1 MKLQPPVVQISPENP
16 YSQDLF
22 NRKDFGDSLASLI
35 SNIEDNIVLCIDAPW
50 GDGKTTFAKMW
61 TADLLRQG
69 KHCIYFDAY
78 EHDYSDDPYVSFCTE
93 IISLAE
99 TAFDGISAIQ
109 KLKEDFK
116 TKAKRIG
123 GKLLCTGTRIG
134 VKAFT
139 LGIIKD
145 SDIDALSSIKE
156 DLADSS
162 SVAISNYVGKAF
174 DDYASSKES
183 LSDFRAKL
191 TALGAAVK
199 EEQELP
205 LLIVVDELDRCRP
218 DFALSLIERIK
229 HLFSTKNVCFVLL
242 VNLAQLQNYVKTIY
256 GGEVDARNYLHKFF
270 TISTDLP
277 SNRLYSHDND
287 YAKYTQRLFQH
298 YGLNV
303 KRNLGT
309 FLPKFFQYYRF
320 SLREMERCFTILAL
334 YYSQL
339 PSNRLTTAEVIGLL
353 AIIKLRYTNV
363 FGSLSAGKIS
373 YQELIE
379 LTGIDKIENEEL
391 FLNFL
396 KYLLIPEEDYKALDQ
411 NDKIRSYEQ
420 WHFPYNIG
428 RNEIMPFLC
437 SELKRFKIGV
447 I

>member
-22 NRKDFGDSLASLI
+22 NRKDFGDSLSSLI

-242 VNLAQLQNYVKTIY
+242 VNLAQLQNYVKTI
-256 GGEVDARNYLHKFF
+256 
-270 TISTDLP
+270 
-277 SNRLYSHDND
+277 
-287 YAKYTQRLFQH
+287 
-298 YGLNV
+298 
-303 KRNLGT
+303 
-309 FLPKFFQYYRF
+309 
-320 SLREMERCFTILAL
+320 
-334 YYSQL
+334 
-339 PSNRLTTAEVIGLL
+339 
-353 AIIKLRYTNV
+353 
-363 FGSLSAGKIS
+363 
-373 YQELIE
+373 
-379 LTGIDKIENEEL
+379 
-391 FLNFL
+391 
-396 KYLLIPEEDYKALDQ
+396 
-411 NDKIRSYEQ
+411 
-420 WHFPYNIG
+420 
-428 RNEIMPFLC
+428 
-437 SELKRFKIGV
+437 
-447 I
+447 